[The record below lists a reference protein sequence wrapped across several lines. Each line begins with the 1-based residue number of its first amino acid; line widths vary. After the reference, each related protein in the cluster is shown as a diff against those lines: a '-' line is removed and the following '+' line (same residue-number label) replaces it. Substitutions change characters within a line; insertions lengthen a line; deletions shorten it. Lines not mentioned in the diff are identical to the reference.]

1 MGLGLQS
8 GGVGAAKIFSQT
20 GAQVT
25 VTDLKSAGELQ
36 SSLDQLKD
44 LPINFV
50 LGQHR
55 EQDFLHAD
63 LILRN
68 PDVPV
73 DSPFLDTM
81 RAPIVMDS
89 SLFARYCPLPIIG
102 ITGTRGKTTTAMM
115 IYEILTQIS
124 DQPIFL
130 GGNIPGSATLE
141 LLPRL
146 KSRGLVVLELS
157 SFALRGWHDEQL
169 SPHIAVFTN
178 FYQDHLN
185 RYASMDAYWR
195 DKLAITQYQHSS
207 DWLVVNRDDLWSQK
221 LATAARVRWYSA
233 ADLPPNLHLGVPGL
247 HNRANAAAA
256 LAVADILHLNRPQVL
271 KILASFPGVPYR
283 LEPIAT
289 INDIT
294 FINDTTSTTPVAT
307 IAALEAIDHPILL
320 IAGGNDKNL
329 DFSQLGQV
337 MKQRVKGVF
346 LLAGSATPKIISALQ
361 LAGGDSLILGQYAKL
376 QEAVVAAATAA
387 QPGDVVLLSP
397 AATSFGMF
405 VNEFDRGSQFN
416 TLVKTL

>member
-25 VTDLKSAGELQ
+25 VTDLKSVGELQ

-73 DSPFLDTM
+73 DSPFLDTI

-102 ITGTRGKTTTAMM
+102 VTGTRGKTTTAMM
-115 IYEILTQIS
+115 IYEILKQIS

-141 LLPRL
+141 LLPRI

-169 SPHIAVFTN
+169 SPHIAVWTN
-178 FYQDHLN
+178 FYPDHLN
-185 RYASMDAYWR
+185 RYASMSAYWQ
-195 DKLAITQYQHSS
+195 DKLAITQYQKFN
-207 DWLVVNRDDLWSQK
+207 DWLVTNEHLV
-221 LATAARVRWYSA
+221 TAAHIRRFSV
-233 ADLPPNLHLGVPGL
+233 ADLPPILHLGVLGL

-256 LAVADILHLNRPQVL
+256 LAVADVLNLNHTRALKVL
-271 KILASFPGVPYR
+271 ADFPGVPYR
-283 LEPIAT
+283 LETIAN
-289 INDIT
+289 IKGIT
-294 FINDTTSTTPVAT
+294 FINDTTSTTPTAG
-307 IAALEAIDHPILL
+307 IAALKAIDRPVWL

-337 MKQRVKGVF
+337 IKQRVKGVF

-361 LAGGDSLILGQYAKL
+361 LAGGDSLILGQYTKL
-376 QEAVVAAATAA
+376 QEAVVAAFRAA
-387 QPGDVVLLSP
+387 QPGDVILFSP